1 MRCIDRKFEPTENS
15 LFISTAHTILCER
28 SSREDTKKELVLVN
42 LRPGQDKKPEKNKP
56 LLATPVKRCSFVLK
70 PPRAN
75 EQKKTVMVLGVER
88 GGTSMV
94 AGILRGL
101 GVNMGD
107 RAGFNH
113 EDPQFLTDDPE
124 ILLKRIQ
131 NRNRQAEVWGFK
143 IPKQVQLM
151 DFFEKNL
158 RNPHYVIV
166 FRNLLAIADSWQQRG
181 AGSVVDSIDR
191 TIKYY
196 NLIVEHCKMTQR
208 PVLMLNYERAV
219 SSDEGKE
226 EAVRALGAF
235 LGIDVDAATLDRALG
250 MITGDGMGY
259 VNLPE
264 HFFAVTATQRMPER
278 PALPL
283 ALRTPDLP
291 GSDGWIDFDVLPKK
305 LTFTRPGNAP
315 LPAAF
320 WLRVDLD
327 VEPRIDLATL
337 PLRIYF
343 DFIGAFFPAHCA
355 RPPIR
360 RGTNY
365 FFVETSGMAK
375 ALAFGPLHL
384 PMRMRI
390 GAETFEAVADDD
402 VAAHGA
408 IADSVTRPDAAAL
421 AGRA

>member
-1 MRCIDRKFEPTENS
+1 
-15 LFISTAHTILCER
+15 
-28 SSREDTKKELVLVN
+28 LVLVN
-42 LRPGQDKKPEKNKP
+42 LRPGPDKKPEKNKP
-56 LLATPVKRCSFVLK
+56 LLATPVKRCSYVLK
-70 PPRAN
+70 PPKKN
-75 EQKKTVMVLGVER
+75 ERQKTVMVLGVER

-113 EDPQFLTDDPE
+113 EDPQFLTDDPDV
-124 ILLKRIQ
+124 LGKRIQ
-131 NRNRQAEVWGFK
+131 NRNKQADVWGFK

-151 DFFEKNL
+151 DFFEGNL
-158 RNPHYVIV
+158 RNPYYVIV

-191 TIKYY
+191 TIRYY
-196 NLIVEHCKMTQR
+196 NLIVEHCKKTAR

-219 SSDEGKE
+219 SSDEGRE
-226 EAVRALGAF
+226 EAVRALGDF
-235 LGIDVDAATLDRALG
+235 LGIEVDAGTLDRALG

-264 HFFAVTATQRMPER
+264 HFFSVTATQKMPER
-278 PALPL
+278 PPL
-283 ALRTPDLP
+283 ALQLQTPELI
-291 GSDGWIDFDVLPKK
+291 GGDGWIDFDVVQKK
-305 LTFTRPGNAP
+305 LTFRLAGDAP
-315 LPAAF
+315 LPPAF

-327 VEPRIDLATL
+327 IEPGVDLATL
-337 PLRIYF
+337 PLRVYF

-355 RPPIR
+355 RPPIS
-360 RGTNY
+360 RGANY
-365 FFVETSGMAK
+365 FLVESSGLAK
-375 ALAFGPLHL
+375 GLAFGPLHN

-390 GAETFEAVADDD
+390 RAEAFEAAAEDD

-408 IADSVTRPDAAAL
+408 IADSVTRPDAAAVR
-421 AGRA
+421 RAL